1 MKGVGNHT
9 VSESL
14 IFGHWVIVLQLLKV
28 GLPWEAINNFTHKEI
43 ALILGIQS
51 ALNEEEHANMEQS
64 SQTRNMHR
72 QMQKIGGH

>member
-28 GLPWEAINNFTHKEI
+28 GLPWEVINNFTTKEI

-51 ALNEEEHANMEQS
+51 ALNEEEQANMEQS

-72 QMQKIGGH
+72 QDI